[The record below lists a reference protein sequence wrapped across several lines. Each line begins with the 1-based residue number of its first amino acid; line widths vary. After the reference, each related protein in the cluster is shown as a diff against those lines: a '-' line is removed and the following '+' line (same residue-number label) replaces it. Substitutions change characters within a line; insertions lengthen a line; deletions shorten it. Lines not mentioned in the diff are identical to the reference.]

1 MSILYKLGAAGVGAT
16 IVLTGGP
23 GLAQSLPVSE
33 VELIAQSREDDEDD
47 RIKYF
52 GAGATIGISDGAD
65 TALGEGGFSLVGRYS
80 FTDTLSV
87 HTASVFDD
95 DNVVSAALTTGW
107 PIKNQSDE
115 TVIFPFVGAGV
126 AVEIDDFEVN
136 PLVSTGVDVPIT
148 DLVTGTARINA
159 SFDSGTDIGLV
170 LGVGV
175 DFLELF

>member
-1 MSILYKLGAAGVGAT
+1 M
-16 IVLTGGP
+16 
-23 GLAQSLPVSE
+23 
-33 VELIAQSREDDEDD
+33 
-47 RIKYF
+47 
-52 GAGATIGISDGAD
+52 
-65 TALGEGGFSLVGRYS
+65 
-80 FTDTLSV
+80 
-87 HTASVFDD
+87 
-95 DNVVSAALTTGW
+95 
-107 PIKNQSDE
+107 
-115 TVIFPFVGAGV
+115 GAGV